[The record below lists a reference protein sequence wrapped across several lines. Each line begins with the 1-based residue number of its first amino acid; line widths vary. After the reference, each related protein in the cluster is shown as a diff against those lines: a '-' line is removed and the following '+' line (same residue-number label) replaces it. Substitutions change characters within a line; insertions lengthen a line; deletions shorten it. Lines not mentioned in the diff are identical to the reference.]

1 MARYGKGGL
10 STSIGSFG
18 VDKPKQTLIRASE
31 GYEGGMEGLVER
43 AKEHGV
49 GQWGHEAFGDNYY
62 NDLKSDRGIAA
73 YLVSQGRDG
82 NYDPRVWQAE
92 RDEVKDDSDTPVAE
106 PEPDPA
112 PVYNEVE
119 YPSRSTAKER
129 VESYDSGKTMA
140 SIFGT
145 GGTKELDEA
154 NVTNAMQEQ
163 AAEPGLNLQENP
175 FDTQRKKSN
184 IANMVTGQ
192 QAGLG

>member
-1 MARYGKGGL
+1 MAKQGL
-10 STSIGSFG
+10 LQAG
-18 VDKPKQTLIRASE
+18 R
-31 GYEGGMEGLVER
+31 
-43 AKEHGV
+43 
-49 GQWGHEAFGDNYY
+49 
-62 NDLKSDRGIAA
+62 RGEDIHSGRFAQENEDEMA
-73 YLVSQGRDG
+73 YLRSQLEGSSKKEE
-82 NYDPRVWQAE
+82 A
-92 RDEVKDDSDTPVAE
+92 T

-129 VESYDSGKTMA
+129 AESYDSGKTMA

>member
-10 STSIGSFG
+10 STSIRGFG
-18 VDKPKQTLIRASE
+18 VDKPKQMLIRASE
-31 GYEGGMEGLVER
+31 GYEGGMEGLIER

-49 GQWGHEAFGDNYY
+49 GGWGHEANDNFY
-62 NDLKSDRGIAA
+62 NDLKSDSGIAA
-73 YLVSQGRDG
+73 FLVSQGKEG
-82 NYDPRVWQAE
+82 NYDPRVWQVE
-92 RDEVKDDSDTPVAE
+92 GDEVKDDSDTPVAK
-106 PEPDPA
+106 PEPDPT
-112 PVYNEVE
+112 PVINEVN

-129 VESYDSGKTMA
+129 AESYDSGKTMA

-145 GGTKELDEA
+145 GGTEELDEA
-154 NVTNAMQEQ
+154 NAANAVQEQ
-163 AAEPGLNLQENP
+163 AAEPGLNLQDNP